1 MIKNAVTIAE
11 NKLRLHFEN
20 GEMSSLSIIEVAEL
34 MDIVTFGYPDSKV
47 SSQSIFFQFS
57 QN

>member
-11 NKLRLHFEN
+11 NKLKLHFEK

-34 MDIVTFGYPDSKV
+34 MDIITFGYPESKV
-47 SSQSIFFQFS
+47 NSNSIFFQFS